1 MKIHHV
7 VQMQR
12 WDLPKRGSSRKKEN
26 EKVALRG
33 NVKASGS
40 TSSVGLVGVAIRKLV
55 GSQQIDQQE
64 EQHLEIL
71 QP

>member
-1 MKIHHV
+1 
-7 VQMQR
+7 MQR